1 MSAFIDSIMAARTE
15 AADDAAALSECA
27 AKLQEHNRS
36 LKEYIA
42 KLDAESVKEAMA
54 GFGCD
59 DKKLIVALCSR
70 TKSQLKRTAAKYREL
85 YDEDLREAVRGETS
99 GDYGKLVDL
108 SLAPKDV
115 YFADMIDKACVGIGC
130 SETTLI
136 ELFVT
141 TKNADIA
148 AGRNAWEGRTDKNL
162 IDYLDDELTES
173 YKHLQH
179 LIFKILKGERDES
192 GEVDEAA
199 AVKQVEAIH
208 KECDKGMFSDFKE
221 QVCIEIIGGNCT
233 EQNLR
238 IAEMYENKYD
248 KSMAKALT
256 RSPKEKLV
264 FALQAGHHVQRAI
277 LGGPQL
283 GAAASSEGGCWLRA
297 AL

>member
-1 MSAFIDSIMAARTE
+1 MPAFIDSIVAARAE

-148 AGRNAWEGRTDKNL
+148 AGRKAWEGRTDKNL

-221 QVCIEIIGGNCT
+221 QVPIEILGGNCAA
-233 EQNLR
+233 QNVHL
-238 IAEMYENKYD
+238 AAAYELAHD
-248 KSMAKALT
+248 KSLASALT
-256 RSPKEKLV
+256 RSPKAKLV
-264 FALQAGHHVQRAI
+264 KALQGLLLPSMLKVPS
-277 LGGPQL
+277 L
-283 GAAASSEGGCWLRA
+283 
-297 AL
+297 

>member
-148 AGRNAWEGRTDKNL
+148 AGRKAWEGRTDKNL
-162 IDYLDDELTES
+162 IDYLDDELTDRTS
-173 YKHLQH
+173 TCSTSSS
-179 LIFKILKGERDES
+179 RS
-192 GEVDEAA
+192 SRASA
-199 AVKQVEAIH
+199 TSRAR
-208 KECDKGMFSDFKE
+208 S
-221 QVCIEIIGGNCT
+221 T
-233 EQNLR
+233 R
-238 IAEMYENKYD
+238 PPP
-248 KSMAKALT
+248 SSRWRRST
-256 RSPKEKLV
+256 RSATRGCSATSRSRC
-264 FALQAGHHVQRAI
+264 ALRSS
-277 LGGPQL
+277 
-283 GAAASSEGGCWLRA
+283 AATAPNRTC
-297 AL
+297 

>member
-15 AADDAAALSECA
+15 ASDDAAALSECA

-148 AGRNAWEGRTDKNL
+148 AGRKAWEGRTDKNL
-162 IDYLDDELTES
+162 IDYLDDELMDS

-221 QVCIEIIGGNCT
+221 QARAACRQKGLSGLP
-233 EQNLR
+233 LR
-238 IAEMYENKYD
+238 GSA
-248 KSMAKALT
+248 T
-256 RSPKEKLV
+256 V
-264 FALQAGHHVQRAI
+264 
-277 LGGPQL
+277 
-283 GAAASSEGGCWLRA
+283 AASLPRGARRA
-297 AL
+297 TTTASFIGDGSRCSRARA

>member
-15 AADDAAALSECA
+15 ASDNAAALSECA

-148 AGRNAWEGRTDKNL
+148 AGRKAWEGRTDKNL

-221 QVCIEIIGGNCT
+221 QVCIEIIGGNWYAA
-233 EQNLR
+233 QGSNPSLADLR
-238 IAEMYENKYD
+238 SICH
-248 KSMAKALT
+248 S
-256 RSPKEKLV
+256 
-264 FALQAGHHVQRAI
+264 HVQAPLWTAPNRT
-277 LGGPQL
+277 
-283 GAAASSEGGCWLRA
+283 C
-297 AL
+297 

>member
-1 MSAFIDSIMAARTE
+1 M
-15 AADDAAALSECA
+15 
-27 AKLQEHNRS
+27 
-36 LKEYIA
+36 
-42 KLDAESVKEAMA
+42 
-54 GFGCD
+54 
-59 DKKLIVALCSR
+59 
-70 TKSQLKRTAAKYREL
+70 
-85 YDEDLREAVRGETS
+85 DLA
-99 GDYGKLVDL
+99 
-108 SLAPKDV
+108 LAPKDA

-148 AGRNAWEGRTDKNL
+148 AGRKAWEGRTDKNL

-221 QVCIEIIGGNCT
+221 QARAACRQKGLSGLP
-233 EQNLR
+233 LR
-238 IAEMYENKYD
+238 GSA
-248 KSMAKALT
+248 T
-256 RSPKEKLV
+256 V
-264 FALQAGHHVQRAI
+264 
-277 LGGPQL
+277 
-283 GAAASSEGGCWLRA
+283 AASLPRGARRA
-297 AL
+297 TTTASFIGDGSRCSRARA